1 MKIFKG
7 IFFLFAV
14 ALVVLIITLMRHDP
28 SLTSSTVAEVHP
40 NASGGGDSLV
50 SPNAATANAGVEN
63 SVPLDDASPKDGAA
77 AAMHG
82 QLEDIANTY
91 TQNARYPDYAKPL
104 NGQDWNLLHPRA
116 LVPRKALLANMP
128 HLTATVV
135 LDRYII
141 DRSMEQPIQVQLD
154 TVSGSQSTVSVT
166 RVNVWLQQQ
175 GQRSAVMI
183 LAGKGQVFSGVLPV
197 SSLRAVPEGD
207 TAVVA
212 QLEFNNG
219 ERSTVNTMV
228 KLYEPEIR
236 LVRLGDARV
245 DGADLVIPAFF
256 EVSRAGHY
264 RVAANLFSAST
275 NEPVSHINA
284 EISLSPE
291 IKSGLLKVHAVT
303 LRAKRAAGSYIL
315 RDFDISRMPDSPG
328 KLTSFGSAASESFA
342 VRGFPLDSYSH
353 EPYQDPAAEEK
364 FAFLKKLAAEK

>member
-14 ALVVLIITLMRHDP
+14 ALVVLIISLMRHDP
-28 SLTSSTVAEVHP
+28 STTSSTVSDVHP
-40 NASGGGDSLV
+40 NASVGGDSLV

-104 NGQDWNLLHPRA
+104 NEQDWNLLHPRA

-141 DRSMEQPIQVQLD
+141 DRSMEQPI
-154 TVSGSQSTVSVT
+154 SVT
-166 RVNVWLQQQ
+166 RVNVWLQQK

-183 LAGKGQVFSGVLPV
+183 LAGKGQGFSGVLPV
-197 SSLRAVPEGD
+197 LSLRAVPEGD

-291 IKSGLLKVHAVT
+291 NKSGLLKVHAVT
-303 LRAKRAAGSYIL
+303 LRYQPYAR
-315 RDFDISRMPDSPG
+315 
-328 KLTSFGSAASESFA
+328 
-342 VRGFPLDSYSH
+342 FPWQVD
-353 EPYQDPAAEEK
+353 Q
-364 FAFLKKLAAEK
+364 FWFCCQ